1 MTVLSH
7 LARVELVLPHGHF
20 LCVPH
25 TVLDAKKVKPIDSRS
40 SDFCKNLTLASF
52 RMCFQIHVFRTVINS
67 HVFLKY
73 SFKRFSFD

>member
-40 SDFCKNLTLASF
+40 SDF
-52 RMCFQIHVFRTVINS
+52 
-67 HVFLKY
+67 
-73 SFKRFSFD
+73 